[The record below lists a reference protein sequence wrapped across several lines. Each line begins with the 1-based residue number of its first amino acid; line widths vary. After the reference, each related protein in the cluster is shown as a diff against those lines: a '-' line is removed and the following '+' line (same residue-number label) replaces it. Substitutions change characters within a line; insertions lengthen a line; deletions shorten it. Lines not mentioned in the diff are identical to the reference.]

1 MSSSDIKLPLMP
13 TPALDDPMFSTIQLD
28 EYARCTVDL
37 NKPEACLYYQGIVLA
52 RGNWAEMRDLQAI
65 VLKGGMRVE
74 VRATRDLG
82 AYARVTDRGIEVSL
96 SDKSACEMVE
106 QWRKGDGS
114 ELYSFWKGATVQ
126 RPIAPAEH
134 ETRGAE
140 MVGFKWPE
148 TGVLDVPADT
158 KMLRLE
164 RRGHEPLTVGRA
176 DVLAVALGKQV
187 TPEPFDLER
196 AKAGEPIQTRGGLAA
211 RFVGFDKDM
220 PEDRQVV
227 VVVAPSILYSHR
239 FADGRYSSAPGPHAY
254 DLVMAPKP
262 KRVVWVNTFKEPTPG
277 GVTSMT
283 FDTEAAAKEHGRRAR
298 TCLSAVAER
307 KEI

>member
-1 MSSSDIKLPLMP
+1 MSSSDIKLPPMP
-13 TPALDDPMFSTIQLD
+13 TPALDAPMFSTIQLD
-28 EYARCTVDL
+28 EHARHAVEL

-74 VRATRDLG
+74 VRAMRNLG
-82 AYARVTDRGIEVSL
+82 THASVSDRGIELRIRKSVL
-96 SDKSACEMVE
+96 GSD
-106 QWRKGDGS
+106 Q
-114 ELYSFWKGATVQ
+114 
-126 RPIAPAEH
+126 
-134 ETRGAE
+134 GAE
-140 MVGFKWPE
+140 MVGFEWKLPE

-164 RRGHEPLTVGRA
+164 RKGHEPLEVSRA
-176 DVLAVALGKQV
+176 EVLAVAFGKASE
-187 TPEPFDLER
+187 PEPFDLER

-220 PEDRQVV
+220 PKDRQVV

-262 KRVVWVNTFKEPTPG
+262 KPKRVVWVNTFKEPTPG
-277 GVTSMT
+277 GVVSMT
-283 FDTEAAAKEHGRRAR
+283 FDTEAAAKEHGRNATRG
-298 TCLSAVAER
+298 CLATVAER